1 MAQIDK
7 IAFFGDSYCYDTLAL
22 QKDGFSKSGNH
33 FRNPRFVGGEPPT
46 EASYMDIFAERA
58 GATIVHNGVSGHGP
72 NWMMYEFMEWLKAKS
87 QEEINSTHFVFLW
100 SDPGREI
107 YKADDTDKEHGENLI
122 HLNERA
128 LMGPDAPMLDET
140 DRFDPRVAQAI
151 RLYWLYLKNDKE
163 SYRIYDT
170 TKLAWKYLIEQ
181 YNIISY
187 QQYHCFFH
195 TAKHD
200 KESHMFTYKGKE
212 HRCLFE
218 FAHGHEDYAEDDSN
232 YMNHFS
238 PMGQISMADVC
249 EQAYRKIH
257 G

>member
-7 IAFFGDSYCYDTLAL
+7 IAFFGDSYCRDTLAFPTH
-22 QKDGFSKSGNH
+22 K
-33 FRNPRFVGGEPPT
+33 GGEIYSPVKPT
-46 EASYMDIFAERA
+46 YMDIFAERV
-58 GATIVHNGVSGHGP
+58 GLPIVHIGVPAHGP
-72 NWMMYEFMEWLKAKS
+72 NWMMYEFIEWLKAKS

-107 YKADDTDKEHGENLI
+107 YKADDTDKKHGENLI
-122 HLNERA
+122 HPNERA
-128 LMGPDAPMLDET
+128 LMGPDAPMLDDT

-200 KESHMFTYKGKE
+200 KGSHMFTYKGKE